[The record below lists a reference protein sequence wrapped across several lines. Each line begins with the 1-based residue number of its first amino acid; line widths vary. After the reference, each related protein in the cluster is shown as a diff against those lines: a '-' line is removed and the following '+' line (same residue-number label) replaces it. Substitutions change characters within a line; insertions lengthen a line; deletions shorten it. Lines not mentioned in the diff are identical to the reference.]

1 MNALTH
7 LNLVKR
13 MGFVGVLAAGL
24 AAAGPA
30 IAELKPQSETLPA
43 NPVSPAPVNATEIAP
58 TAREI
63 TGETTSETTSETGQ
77 TTLSDSVNS
86 TQTPASQATP
96 SQVAPAPTTPSQITP
111 GAGADQIAPGMSAPT
126 LTPSSQVPPSQTS
139 PSQTSPSQISPS
151 QTAPAETAPDAGTG
165 AGTGAAASNGTIV
178 DIATASDSF
187 TTLVAALTEAELTEV
202 LSGEG
207 PFTVFT
213 PTNEAFA
220 ALPDG
225 TVEEL
230 LKPENRD
237 RLVEILTYHV
247 VPGSYPSSSLA
258 AGQVQTAEGESVT
271 ITTDAGKVMVNDANV
286 IQPDIAASNGVI
298 HVIDRVMLPPS
309 R

>member
-139 PSQTSPSQISPS
+139 PSQT
-151 QTAPAETAPDAGTG
+151 APAETAPDAGTG

-207 PFTVFT
+207 PFTVFA
-213 PTNEAFA
+213 PTDEAFA

>member
-86 TQTPASQATP
+86 TQTPANQATP
-96 SQVAPAPTTPSQITP
+96 SQVAPAPTTPSPITP

-126 LTPSSQVPPSQTS
+126 LTPSSQVPPSQT
-139 PSQTSPSQISPS
+139 SPS

-207 PFTVFT
+207 PFTVFA
-213 PTNEAFA
+213 PTDEAFA